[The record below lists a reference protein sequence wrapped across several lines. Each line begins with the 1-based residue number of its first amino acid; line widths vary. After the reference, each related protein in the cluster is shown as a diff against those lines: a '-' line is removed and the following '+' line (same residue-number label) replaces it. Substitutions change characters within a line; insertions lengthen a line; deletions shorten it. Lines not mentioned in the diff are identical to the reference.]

1 MATSVGNRYGRVVRI
16 AAAAAVVLALAALP
30 GAGAAGGMF
39 RTEPADA
46 AVRSSSPSPRSS
58 PAPTQFGARLSAQAK
73 RDLDMAAYL
82 SAGGMAL
89 FAPVPDSPRGAGPIE
104 SLARLGMPAPHDP
117 GSPLFAAP
125 AARD

>member
-1 MATSVGNRYGRVVRI
+1 MATSVGNRYGRIVRI

-39 RTEPADA
+39 RAEPAA
-46 AVRSSSPSPRSS
+46 AAIGSPSPAPMSS
-58 PAPTQFGARLSAQAK
+58 PAPSRFGARLSAQAK

-89 FAPVPDSPRGAGPIE
+89 MVGGSDAARGSDPIE
-104 SLARLGMPAPHDP
+104 GLARLGARAPRDP
-117 GSPLFAAP
+117 DSPLSVAP
-125 AARD
+125 